1 MARGKSSGNGGQG
14 YAPLNYFDRLKIRAA
29 TKHLHSR
36 YASVRNAAH
45 NEIARL
51 LKRRQQSRIARLHP
65 KKLARQAWQRA
76 NYGKLHK
83 CGSCGHA
90 ERDKAMFRQHL
101 NGHMR
106 EAGRSRS
113 PAATPGMQQRQGPAK
128 APPRAPARAPDM
140 RRQAGLLPQ
149 NQKRQPARAAHSAF
163 PGVRFAPARTAPLP
177 HETVRTPSRSPDK
190 PRWAGLRR
198 RRA

>member
-1 MARGKSSGNGGQG
+1 MARGKSSGSAGQG

-101 NGHMR
+101 NSHMR
-106 EAGRSRS
+106 EAGRSRV
-113 PAATPGMQQRQGPAK
+113 PAATPGMQQRQGPAR
-128 APPRAPARAPDM
+128 APSRTPARAPDM
-140 RRQAGLLPQ
+140 RRQADLLPQ
-149 NQKRQPARAAHSAF
+149 DRPRQPAPESRPAPPSA
-163 PGVRFAPARTAPLP
+163 PPRRTPPLP
-177 HETVRTPSRSPDK
+177 HETVRTPSRSHDK
-190 PRWAGLRR
+190 PRWSGLRR
-198 RRA
+198 RAAS